1 VAFQPVAFQIDA
13 FQQAGA
19 SAPILLGPIPS
30 QRERQNSGNYELN
43 TGDYFSGADS
53 YAIAPAVETGW
64 NFNTT
69 TGLLTFDTDAV
80 GIFGSYV
87 VTATNTNGDKASNAF
102 NVEIYVVS
110 GGAGRPRRRRK
121 YFVEIDGQS
130 FPVDS
135 VAEAQALLEQ
145 ARQIAPQHAEQ
156 EAEAAV
162 QQAQVTG
169 EPIRIVIPKISAS
182 KALQPVV
189 REHKAELARIYSE
202 ANKRANLEL
211 AMRAA
216 LEEEEDEAITV
227 LLLH

>member
-1 VAFQPVAFQIDA
+1 VPFQVGAFQDDFT
-13 FQQAGA
+13 FQQ
-19 SAPILLGPIPS
+19 SADNPPFALGSIPN
-30 QRERQNSGNYELN
+30 QRERQNSGTHELN
-43 TGDYFSGADS
+43 VSAYFANADT

-64 NFNTT
+64 SFNTN
-69 TGLLTFDTDAV
+69 TGVLTFDTDAL
-80 GIFGSYV
+80 GTFGSYI
-87 VTATNTNGDKASNAF
+87 VTATNANGDTPSNAF
-102 NVEIYVVS
+102 TVQVYAD
-110 GGAGRPRRRRK
+110 GAGKPKKRRR

-156 EAEAAV
+156 EAEVAV

-189 REHKAELARIYSE
+189 REHKAALTRIYSE
-202 ANKRANLEL
+202 ASKRANLEL
-211 AMRAA
+211 ARRAA
-216 LEEEEDEAITV
+216 LEDDEDEAITV